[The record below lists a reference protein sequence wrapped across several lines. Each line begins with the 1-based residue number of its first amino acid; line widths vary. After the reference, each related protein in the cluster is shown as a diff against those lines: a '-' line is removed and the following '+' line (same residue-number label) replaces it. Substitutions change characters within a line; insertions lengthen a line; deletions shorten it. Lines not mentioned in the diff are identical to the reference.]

1 MNIPIKK
8 RKCTDQ
14 FDDGTGALLFER
26 DYREWSALRKGSKE
40 GAAES
45 FTLGQVYYNE
55 LNKCENEI

>member
-26 DYREWSALRKGSKE
+26 DYRE
-40 GAAES
+40 
-45 FTLGQVYYNE
+45 
-55 LNKCENEI
+55 